1 MTRVY
6 LRVGDAVLPGSLPPF
21 CHHELTLGA
30 SRPYQRRR
38 GIADD
43 TRRHDWSEVMMG
55 RIYSNTPPQVL
66 EKKAKVQFCELFLS
80 FLDGDVARE

>member
-6 LRVGDAVLPGSLPPF
+6 LRVGDAALPGSLPPF

-55 RIYSNTPPQVL
+55 RIYSNIPPQVL
-66 EKKAKVQFCELFLS
+66 GKKDLRAISFLS
-80 FLDGDVARE
+80 FMEMWRGNEGT